1 MYVFEVTEKKRISL
15 NLYLNIHWMKFKKKN
30 EKQQTTDPKR
40 HKTLNTLNGCKK
52 IDKLYLLMINKI

>member
-52 IDKLYLLMINKI
+52 N